1 MEGTELATKEQ
12 TPGAKAD
19 QDADQT
25 VLMSGKPLHRFVR
38 KEPRC
43 LGIVILIF
51 GCAELL
57 MGFHLSPEDF
67 FTSNSMFI
75 PFWQGIL
82 FSVCGILSIYTELHP
97 SKKMVTVCL
106 AMYVVSLIGIVVSI
120 GYRSHCISFFSY
132 RARYGYYY
140 DDDDDDAHNWRT
152 IRMQQLHSV
161 ESVLLTCS
169 LFVFGLLVFLSAV
182 ASYALKSTRTQVI
195 VQHVPP
201 PRSDTASN

>member
-82 FSVCGILSIYTELHP
+82 LQVGILTPVNKIINY
-97 SKKMVTVCL
+97 
-106 AMYVVSLIGIVVSI
+106 
-120 GYRSHCISFFSY
+120 
-132 RARYGYYY
+132 
-140 DDDDDDAHNWRT
+140 W
-152 IRMQQLHSV
+152 
-161 ESVLLTCS
+161 
-169 LFVFGLLVFLSAV
+169 AV
-182 ASYALKSTRTQVI
+182 ATLTILKETDR
-195 VQHVPP
+195 
-201 PRSDTASN
+201 